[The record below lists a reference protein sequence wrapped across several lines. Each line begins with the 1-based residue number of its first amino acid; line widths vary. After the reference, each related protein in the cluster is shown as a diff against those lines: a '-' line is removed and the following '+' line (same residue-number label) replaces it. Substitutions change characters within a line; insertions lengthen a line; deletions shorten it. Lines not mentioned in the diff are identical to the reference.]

1 MSGSRK
7 IRILLVDDQK
17 LMLEG
22 LETLL
27 SLRSDMEVVGTAESG
42 EEALEFLQG
51 FEVIQGDEVLQNV
64 VPDVV
69 LMDIRMPGM
78 GGVKATEAILER
90 YPDIVILILTTF
102 DDDAYIIE
110 ALSNGAA
117 GYLLK
122 DIDGAKLAQSIH
134 EALSGNLLL
143 TGKVARKLALNI
155 RSQNA
160 QFEKAGDVLELTP
173 RERELARL
181 LVEGLNSKE
190 IAGRLH
196 LTQGTVKNYLSDI
209 YAKIGTNDRAK
220 AVLLLKGYL
229 S

>member
-1 MSGSRK
+1 MNGGQK
-7 IRILLVDDQK
+7 ISVLLVDDQR

-27 SLRSDMEVVGTAESG
+27 SLRPDMEVVGTAESG
-42 EEALEFLQG
+42 EEALEALQRL
-51 FEVIQGDEVLQNV
+51 QSLQNV
-64 VPDVV
+64 VPDVI

-78 GGVKATEAILER
+78 GGVKATEAILDR
-90 YPDIVILILTTF
+90 YPGIVVLILTTF
-102 DDDAYIIE
+102 DDDVYIIE
-110 ALSNGAA
+110 ALSNGAS

-122 DIDGAKLAQSIH
+122 DIDGEKLALAIH
-134 EALSGNLLL
+134 EAMTGNLLL
-143 TGKVARKLALNI
+143 TGKVARKLALTA
-155 RSQNA
+155 RSQKNRLD
-160 QFEKAGDVLELTP
+160 KAGEALELTP

-190 IAGRLH
+190 IAGKLH

>member
-1 MSGSRK
+1 MDGEAA
-7 IRILLVDDQK
+7 IRVMLVDDQK
-17 LMLEG
+17 ILLEG
-22 LETLL
+22 LETLI
-27 SLRSDMEVVGTAESG
+27 SLRSNIQIVATAQSG
-42 EEALEFLQG
+42 EEALERLR
-51 FEVIQGDEVLQNV
+51 EV

-90 YPDIVILILTTF
+90 YPHVIVLILTTF

-110 ALSNGAA
+110 ALSNGAS

-122 DIDGAKLAQSIH
+122 DIEGDKLVQAIY

-143 TGKVARKLALNI
+143 TGKVANKLALNI
-155 RSQNA
+155 RKQNNR
-160 QFEKAGDVLELTP
+160 FDRLGEELELSP
-173 RERELARL
+173 RELDLARL
-181 LVEGLNSKE
+181 LVEGHNAKE
-190 IAGRLH
+190 MAEKLF

-220 AVLLLKGYL
+220 ATLILKRHL
-229 S
+229 SARGES

>member
-1 MSGSRK
+1 MERNRK
-7 IRILLVDDQK
+7 ISVMLVDDQRI
-17 LMLEG
+17 MLEG

-27 SLRSDMEVVGTAESG
+27 QMRTDLEVVATAETG
-42 EEALEFLQG
+42 EEALERMRT
-51 FEVIQGDEVLQNV
+51 V

-78 GGVKATEAILER
+78 GGVKATEAIKRL
-90 YPDIVILILTTF
+90 YPNVLILILTTF
-102 DDDAYIIE
+102 DDDAYIID
-110 ALSNGAA
+110 ALSHGAS

-122 DIDGAKLAQSIH
+122 DIDGEKLVQSIF

-155 RSQNA
+155 RHTNSRW
-160 QFEKAGDVLELTP
+160 ETAGGQLELTP
-173 RERELARL
+173 RELDLAKL
-181 LVEGLNSKE
+181 LVEGCNTREMAEKLY
-190 IAGRLH
+190 
-196 LTQGTVKNYLSDI
+196 LTQGTVKNYLSDL

-220 AVLLLKGYL
+220 AALWLRENFF

>member
-1 MSGSRK
+1 VNGERK
-7 IRILLVDDQK
+7 ISVMLVDDQK

-27 SLRSDMEVVGTAESG
+27 ALRSDLAIVGSAQSG
-42 EEALEFLQG
+42 EEALEQLRW
-51 FEVIQGDEVLQNV
+51 V
-64 VPDVV
+64 VPDVI

-78 GGVKATEAILER
+78 GGVKATEIIKEL
-90 YPDIVILILTTF
+90 YPDMVILILTTF

-122 DIDGAKLAQSIH
+122 DIDGVKLVQSIH

-155 RSQNA
+155 RNKNSRLDKSCKG
-160 QFEKAGDVLELTP
+160 FELTQ
-173 RERELARL
+173 RELDLARL
-181 LVEGLNSKE
+181 LVEGYNAKE
-190 IAGRLH
+190 ISEKLY

-209 YAKIGTNDRAK
+209 YTKIGTNDRAK
-220 AVLLLKGYL
+220 AVLLLNRYL
-229 S
+229 SE

>member
-1 MSGSRK
+1 MKIDRK
-7 IRILLVDDQK
+7 VSVMLVDDQK

-27 SLRSDMEVVGTAESG
+27 SVRSDLEIVGTAYSG
-42 EEALEFLQG
+42 EEALERLR
-51 FEVIQGDEVLQNV
+51 LV
-64 VPDVV
+64 VPDVI

-78 GGVKATEAILER
+78 GGVEATKIIKELH
-90 YPDIVILILTTF
+90 PNVVILILTTF

-110 ALSNGAA
+110 ALCNGAA

-122 DIDGAKLAQSIH
+122 DIDGVKLVQSIY

-155 RSQNA
+155 RNQNSRI
-160 QFEKAGDVLELTP
+160 ERAGKEFELT
-173 RERELARL
+173 ERELDLARL
-181 LVEGLNSKE
+181 LVEGCNSKE
-190 IAGRLH
+190 IAEQLY

-220 AVLLLKGYL
+220 AVLLLQSYL
-229 S
+229 SM

>member
-1 MSGSRK
+1 MKIDRK
-7 IRILLVDDQK
+7 VSVMLVDDQK

-27 SLRSDMEVVGTAESG
+27 SVRSDLEIVGTAYSG
-42 EEALEFLQG
+42 EEALERLR
-51 FEVIQGDEVLQNV
+51 LV
-64 VPDVV
+64 VPDVI

-78 GGVKATEAILER
+78 GGVEATKIIKELH
-90 YPDIVILILTTF
+90 PNVVILILTTF

-110 ALSNGAA
+110 ALCNGAA

-122 DIDGAKLAQSIH
+122 DIDGVKLVQSIY

-143 TGKVARKLALNI
+143 TGKVARKLALHI
-155 RSQNA
+155 RNQNSRI
-160 QFEKAGDVLELTP
+160 ERAGKEFALT
-173 RERELARL
+173 ERELDLARL
-181 LVEGLNSKE
+181 LVEGCNSKE
-190 IAGRLH
+190 IAEQLY

-220 AVLLLKGYL
+220 AVLLLQSYL
-229 S
+229 SM

>member
-1 MSGSRK
+1 MSGNRK
-7 IRILLVDDQK
+7 IGVMLVDDQR

-27 SLRSDMEVVGTAESG
+27 SLRPDMEVVGTAESG
-42 EEALEFLQG
+42 EEALEVLRG
-51 FEVIQGDEVLQNV
+51 FEVLQNS
-64 VPDVV
+64 VPDLI

-78 GGVKATEAILER
+78 GGVKATEVIMER
-90 YPDIVILILTTF
+90 YPGIVILILTTF

-155 RSQNA
+155 RNQNV
-160 QFEKAGDVLELTP
+160 QLQKAGEALELTP

-181 LVEGLNSKE
+181 LVEGCNSRE
-190 IAGRLH
+190 IAEKLH
-196 LTQGTVKNYLSDI
+196 LTQGTVKNYFSDI

-229 S
+229 ST

>member
-1 MSGSRK
+1 MNDGQK
-7 IRILLVDDQK
+7 ISVLLVDDQR

-27 SLRSDMEVVGTAESG
+27 SLRPDMEVVGTAESG
-42 EEALEFLQG
+42 EEALEALQRL
-51 FEVIQGDEVLQNV
+51 QSLQNV
-64 VPDVV
+64 VPDVI

-78 GGVKATEAILER
+78 GGVKATEAVLDR
-90 YPDIVILILTTF
+90 YPGIVVLILTTF
-102 DDDAYIIE
+102 DDDVYIIE
-110 ALSNGAA
+110 ALSNGAS

-122 DIDGAKLAQSIH
+122 DIDGEKLASAIH
-134 EALSGNLLL
+134 EAMTGNLLL
-143 TGKVARKLALNI
+143 TGKVARKLALTA

-160 QFEKAGDVLELTP
+160 RFEKGSGAFELTP

-190 IAGRLH
+190 IAGKLH

-229 S
+229 L

>member
-1 MSGSRK
+1 MKNDRK
-7 IRILLVDDQK
+7 IGVMLVDDQK

-27 SLRSDMEVVGTAESG
+27 SIRQDLEVVGTALSG
-42 EEALEFLQG
+42 EEALERLRTV
-51 FEVIQGDEVLQNV
+51 E
-64 VPDVV
+64 PDII

-78 GGVKATEAILER
+78 GGVKTTEVIMER
-90 YPDIVILILTTF
+90 YPDAIILILTTF

-122 DIDGAKLAQSIH
+122 DIDGEKLVQSIY

-143 TGKVARKLALNI
+143 TGKVARKLARNI
-155 RSQNA
+155 RSQNG
-160 QFEKAGDVLELTP
+160 QLDKAGETFELTP

-181 LVEGLNSKE
+181 LVEGCNSKE
-190 IAGRLH
+190 IAGNLH

-209 YAKIGTNDRAK
+209 YAKLGTNDRTK
-220 AVLLLKGYL
+220 AVVLLSRFL
-229 S
+229 SS

>member
-1 MSGSRK
+1 MSDGRK
-7 IRILLVDDQK
+7 IRVLLVDDQR

-27 SLRSDMEVVGTAESG
+27 SLRPDMEVVGTAESG
-42 EEALEFLQG
+42 EAALECL
-51 FEVIQGDEVLQNV
+51 LTV
-64 VPDVV
+64 VPDVI

-78 GGVKATEAILER
+78 GGVKATEAIMQR
-90 YPDIVILILTTF
+90 YPDIVLLILTTF

-110 ALSNGAA
+110 ALSSGAA

-122 DIDGAKLAQSIH
+122 DIDGEKLAQSIY

-155 RSQNA
+155 RSQNS
-160 QFEKAGDVLELTP
+160 QHEKNSEALELTP

-181 LVEGLNSKE
+181 LVEGCNTKE
-190 IAGRLH
+190 IAGKLH

-220 AVLLLKGYL
+220 AVLWLKSYF
-229 S
+229 